1 MKDNTHITA
10 QLKGKL
16 FVLTIAA
23 VGAAVVGLSAISV
36 YLGISSIGELK
47 SGVIDTLQVKQ
58 QQMQSSLDDSLEV
71 VGNSIQAMAQNA
83 GESLGGYLETNL
95 DQELKT
101 SREIYTKNVLESV
114 DALADMLAEV
124 AVEPILSNKFATLI
138 GYVKIANRNPQ
149 VVYAVYFN
157 KEGRALTRYL
167 DRGNP
172 KVQALLQSGQ
182 GRTPI
187 DKVISAG
194 ASDQDVREVKKELR
208 LDNEVVGSIILG
220 ISFERVKQ
228 EVEAADARYKAMIA
242 SSRDKVR
249 EVMLTES
256 GDILAKLKGVN
267 QTLLAEN
274 QTSNDTAEETISNTS
289 SQLVVSQTGVLL
301 IAGIVVLAAISGF
314 VLLRILRP
322 VNTLAAAMNDISS
335 GDGDLTQRLPVKGDT
350 EIDRLASAFNGFVER
365 IQKSIIKAGAS
376 TQELASAAERLKTIA
391 ERSNADISK
400 QHDEVRLVV
409 NAVMEMSD
417 SVKGIVASSER
428 AATNARDAD
437 NEADK
442 GQSVVKQTVEAIS
455 TLASEVESAA
465 DVINNLERDSVAI
478 GSVLGVIREI
488 ADQTNLLALNAAIE
502 AARAGEQGRGFAV
515 VADEVRTLASRTQ
528 QSTEEI
534 QKIIQGLQE
543 GTAKAVKVMGDSVAS
558 AKDTVD
564 KASKASISLTNIV
577 NSVSVISEVNTHIA
591 SSSEQQSAAVK
602 GIDNSVAHMEE
613 LSNKASNGSEET
625 LRASQEL
632 AHLGEELKGIVLQF
646 KV

>member
-1 MKDNTHITA
+1 
-10 QLKGKL
+10 
-16 FVLTIAA
+16 
-23 VGAAVVGLSAISV
+23 
-36 YLGISSIGELK
+36 
-47 SGVIDTLQVKQ
+47 
-58 QQMQSSLDDSLEV
+58 
-71 VGNSIQAMAQNA
+71 
-83 GESLGGYLETNL
+83 
-95 DQELKT
+95 
-101 SREIYTKNVLESV
+101 
-114 DALADMLAEV
+114 MLAEV
-124 AVEPILSNKFATLI
+124 AVEPILSNKFATLVS
-138 GYVKIANRNPQ
+138 YVKIANRNPQ

-172 KVQALLQSGQ
+172 KVQALLESGQ

-187 DKVISAG
+187 DKVVSAG
-194 ASDQDVREVKKELR
+194 VNDQDVREVKKEIR
-208 LDNEVVGSIILG
+208 LDNEVVGSIIVG

-228 EVEAADARYKAMIA
+228 EIEAADTRYHGMIA
-242 SSRDKVR
+242 SSREKVR
-249 EVMLTES
+249 EVMLSES
-256 GDILAKLKGVN
+256 SDILTKLKAVN
-267 QTLLAEN
+267 QTLLDEN
-274 QTSNDTAEETISNTS
+274 QASHDIAEETISNTS

-301 IAGIVVLAAISGF
+301 IAGAVVLVMISGF

-376 TQELASAAERLKTIA
+376 TQELASAAERLKTIS
-391 ERSNADISK
+391 EQSNSDISK
-400 QHDEVRLVV
+400 QHDEVRQVV

-442 GQSVVKQTVEAIS
+442 GQTVVKQTVEAIS

-465 DVINNLERDSVAI
+465 DVINNLERDSDAI
-478 GSVLGVIREI
+478 ESVLGVIREI

-543 GTAKAVKVMGDSVAS
+543 GTAKAVKVMGESVAS

-564 KASKASISLTNIV
+564 KASNASVSLKNIV
-577 NSVSVISEVNTHIA
+577 NSISVITEVNTHIA
-591 SSSEQQSAAVK
+591 SSSEQQSVAVK
-602 GIDNSVAHMEE
+602 GIDHSVAHMEE

-625 LRASQEL
+625 MQASREL
-632 AHLGEELKGIVLQF
+632 ARLGEELKGIVLQF